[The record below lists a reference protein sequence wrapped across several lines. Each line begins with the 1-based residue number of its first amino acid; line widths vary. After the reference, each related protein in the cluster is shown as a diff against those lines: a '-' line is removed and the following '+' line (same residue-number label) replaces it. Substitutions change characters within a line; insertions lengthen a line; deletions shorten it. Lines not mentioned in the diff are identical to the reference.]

1 MSAKV
6 WEMTKSWGRVEW
18 QVLSSAWGISFKI
31 GRGDR
36 FIYCIEANKES
47 QENEEIGEYVPD
59 DKTVED
65 LGCRGDLKEMEVS
78 NLPDRGKSHGHK
90 NAHCNGEKNR
100 WAQWNLKQRE
110 RKYKKVLST
119 SHRVEQYNNW
129 PWNIH

>member
-36 FIYCIEANKES
+36 FIYCIEANKKS

-78 NLPDRGKSHGHK
+78 NLPDRVKVMVIKMLTAMGKRIDEHSEISNK
-90 NAHCNGEKNR
+90 E
-100 WAQWNLKQRE
+100 RE
-110 RKYKKVLST
+110 NIRKY
-119 SHRVEQYNNW
+119 
-129 PWNIH
+129 